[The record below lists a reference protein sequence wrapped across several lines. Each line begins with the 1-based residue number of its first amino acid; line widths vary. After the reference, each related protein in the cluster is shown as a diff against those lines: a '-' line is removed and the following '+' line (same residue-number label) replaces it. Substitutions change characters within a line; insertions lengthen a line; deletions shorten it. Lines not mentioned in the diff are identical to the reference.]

1 MKKIVLVAFSLFIFF
16 MILVL
21 GILAVLKNNNLDLIN
36 NFNLDNKDYRFPESK
51 EYKYNFENDK
61 DIISITTDKRF
72 ILSKEMDDFYYVDSD
87 GESEFI
93 FKFYTD
99 DNMDLNQVFNY
110 MLEEISSNGE
120 ELIIDTLE
128 NGFKY
133 AEYIIN
139 EEYFASVVFEY
150 NNRIYSTSFICNKII
165 KDKYANSFKKW
176 IDTISFHNF

>member
-36 NFNLDNKDYRFPESK
+36 YFNLDNKDYRFPESK

-110 MLEEISSNGE
+110 MLEEISS
-120 ELIIDTLE
+120 
-128 NGFKY
+128 